1 MMINWALFQTGFDVF
16 SDDPIGW
23 YLNLPLFSQ
32 ILIIIGLIA
41 LTIASL
47 VLFYYILKGLAY
59 LLYYLFKGLYYLF
72 KGIFLG
78 FYKLFEA
85 FYHAISGKP
94 KKSKQEIL
102 PIPEIPKLSREYIP
116 NKIEQNKLK
125 IPHYCTEC
133 GQKITE
139 SMSSLLT
146 STGVGY
152 CFHCGKEFKLHIT
165 YNSNF

>member
-1 MMINWALFQTGFDVF
+1 MVNLTLFQTGFDVF
-16 SDDPIGW
+16 WDDPIGRF
-23 YLNLPLFSQ
+23 LNLPLFSQ

-41 LTIASL
+41 LTIAAL
-47 VLFYYILKGLAY
+47 VLVYYILKGLAY
-59 LLYYLFKGLYYLF
+59 LLYYIFKGLYYLF

-102 PIPEIPKLSREYIP
+102 AIPETPQFSREYFP
-116 NKIEQNKLK
+116 NKIEQNKFK
-125 IPHYCTEC
+125 IPNYCTEC

-146 STGVGY
+146 SRGVGY
-152 CFHCGKEFKLHIT
+152 CFHCGKEFNLQMT
-165 YNSNF
+165 YNSNL